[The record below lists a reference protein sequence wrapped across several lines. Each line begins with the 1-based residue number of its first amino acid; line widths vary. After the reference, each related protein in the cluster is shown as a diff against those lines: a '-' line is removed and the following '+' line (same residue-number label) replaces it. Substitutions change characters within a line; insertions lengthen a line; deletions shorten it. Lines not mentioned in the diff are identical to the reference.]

1 MARSIDPAPRAVR
14 GFVPARTDEER
25 FLMRHIEDLARTAQ
39 SRGIARYSGFLSDRE
54 QELARAALG
63 RAGLEEGFRFDGG
76 WPEAERRILCLEPEY
91 SYPENPICCVQL
103 QCRAQA
109 GAVLPAHKDYLGSLM
124 GLEIRREAL
133 GDIVLPPDAPG
144 TAYVFAL
151 EPAARLICQELLQA
165 GRTELATRLLAPD
178 EVPEFRTAERRK
190 CTATVSSLRL
200 DAVLAAMNRRYTRAH
215 YLELVRKLRDVLPEI
230 ALSTDIIVGF
240 PGETAKDFEDTYRLV
255 DEVGYHQ
262 VFTFIYSKREGTPA
276 ASVDD
281 PTPRDVI
288 QGRFDRLVDLVQKRA
303 FEANQADL
311 GSTVDVLVEGA
322 SKRDAGLLAGK
333 SPKNQTVHAPLP
345 EGTSIEEL
353 AGTTVRVRIDEAKTW
368 YLAGE
373 VAEGSEPP
381 AEAAD
386 GR

>member
-1 MARSIDPAPRAVR
+1 MARSIDPVVHAVR

-25 FLMRHIEDLARTAQ
+25 FLMRHIEDLARMAQ
-39 SRGIARYSGFLSDRE
+39 SRSIARYSGFLSDRE

-165 GRTELATRLLAPD
+165 GRTELATRL
-178 EVPEFRTAERRK
+178 
-190 CTATVSSLRL
+190 SSLRL
-200 DAVLAAMNRRYTRAH
+200 DAVLAAMLHCSRGQAS
-215 YLELVRKLRDVLPEI
+215 ELVTAGRVEINHLPAEKPS
-230 ALSTDIIVGF
+230 APVYEGD
-240 PGETAKDFEDTYRLV
+240 
-255 DEVGYHQ
+255 
-262 VFTFIYSKREGTPA
+262 VFTVRGK
-276 ASVDD
+276 
-281 PTPRDVI
+281 
-288 QGRFDRLVDLVQKRA
+288 GRFALTALP
-303 FEANQADL
+303 
-311 GSTVDVLVEGA
+311 
-322 SKRDAGLLAGK
+322 GK
-333 SPKNQTVHAPLP
+333 SKKERLI
-345 EGTSIEEL
+345 IEFFQ
-353 AGTTVRVRIDEAKTW
+353 
-368 YLAGE
+368 Y
-373 VAEGSEPP
+373 
-381 AEAAD
+381 
-386 GR
+386 